1 MSESDAYRGRVRE
14 MRAKAKDLQEAAER
28 TTDPRERQRLKDKAR
43 RIEAESEQ
51 VSGMASGDIYP
62 ME

>member
-1 MSESDAYRGRVRE
+1 MSESEEYRGRVRQ
-14 MRAKAKDLQEAAER
+14 MRAKAKDLKDAAER
-28 TTDPRERQRLKDKAR
+28 TTDPKESQRLKEKAR
-43 RIEAESEQ
+43 RLEAESDQ